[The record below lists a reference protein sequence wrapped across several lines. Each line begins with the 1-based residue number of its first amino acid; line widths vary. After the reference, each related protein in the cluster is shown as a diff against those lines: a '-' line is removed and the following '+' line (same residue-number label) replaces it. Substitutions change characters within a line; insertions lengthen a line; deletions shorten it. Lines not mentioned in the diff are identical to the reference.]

1 MSTGVPNRDLS
12 TIDFDRNGTVQYQED
27 IVVRILL
34 MNQHLP
40 IVEVYELPN
49 SHKGTRDNRII
60 RHQALRANGFGHPMS
75 PTGA

>member
-1 MSTGVPNRDLS
+1 MRVNEIPISPWWNRGYL
-12 TIDFDRNGTVQYQED
+12 
-27 IVVRILL
+27 VRILL

-49 SHKGTRDNRII
+49 SHKGTRDTWII
-60 RHQALRANGFGHPMS
+60 RHQALRANGFGHPTS

>member
-1 MSTGVPNRDLS
+1 
-12 TIDFDRNGTVQYQED
+12 
-27 IVVRILL
+27 

-49 SHKGTRDNRII
+49 SHKGTRDTWII
-60 RHQALRANGFGHPMS
+60 RHQALRANGFGHPTS